1 MRKKIVLALLSIVAV
16 ASIFMVNL
24 KQEIV
29 EDSNISDGNSIIK
42 EINNSID
49 KNISRENF
57 SCIYPW

>member
-49 KNISRENF
+49 RI
-57 SCIYPW
+57 